1 MYNRTIAKNP
11 SDLDSILEAFERENE
26 VSGGADVV
34 AFLPDASDPAYQQVA
49 VELIRVDLERSWAR
63 GSKKRL
69 EAYREITP
77 LLFTD
82 PRRLAEIAFEEYRL
96 RKQSGEA
103 VSAAEYKRRYAIDT
117 SVWPEEN
124 DHQVDR
130 NQSASLATTHSLV
143 RTGDVPEFPRVG
155 DSFAGFD
162 LIEQL
167 GRGAF
172 GVVFRA
178 NQSDLA
184 AREVVLKIT
193 APRSVE
199 PQRLARLQHT
209 NIVPLYSMHEHGGL
223 LAICMPFFGRQ
234 TLADV
239 VRGGNATAEQA
250 GISTVFDKDV
260 ETLPL
265 GQKQLAE
272 SDVHHSGTAAAPGMA
287 PMGVDSI
294 VDLVAQLAEGLAHAH
309 DRGIVHSDLKPANVL
324 LTDDGVAMLLDFNLS
339 SDSSSHQKETL
350 LVGGTLPYMAP
361 EHLLATLNG
370 GAVRAAS
377 DVYSLGV
384 IAFELLA
391 GKRPFP
397 DRAGGFDQTV
407 DALVADRQKKTPS
420 VRSFNPRVSAGLSAI
435 VARCLESD
443 VTRRYASAGQLA
455 EDLRRYQ
462 QDLPLRH
469 AADRSIRER
478 SGKWLRRN
486 ARAVRWAVAAS
497 LVGLLV
503 SLSAMYMARQNRLAD
518 LEAATSF
525 TEFENDAHA
534 ALLNLHAP
542 GIEPELHALGQA
554 AAKRA
559 VEKLGLLNDNSLRS
573 ATISRL
579 TPAQQSAA
587 RRQGVELLYALAE
600 SQSADQQQLDE
611 SIRYNTAALALLP
624 SDSSSKSLL
633 QQRMKLLKAAG
644 DAQGALKIG
653 EQAKRAVPDQ
663 RDAFLAAAML
673 LEKGNYADAVA
684 AWEKLCN
691 QNRQDPLNWLLL
703 GNAYVG
709 AGRLANAEACYTAL
723 IALEP
728 NAMNGYLYRGLC
740 RADEG
745 KFPDAESDY
754 TEALLLNPSV
764 AAIRINRA
772 LTYFALR
779 NFEAADRDASAAI
792 AAGLADPRAY
802 FVRALIRDAMGKRDE
817 AKADRERGL
826 AIQPVDDKGWVA
838 RGISF
843 LRSDPQQAAHEFE
856 QGIQQFPE
864 FETTAAE
871 SCPRL
876 RRSAQSARRRP

>member
-34 AFLPDASDPAYQQVA
+34 AFLPDSSDPAYQQVA

-130 NQSASLATTHSLV
+130 NESASLSTTHSLV
-143 RTGDVPEFPRVG
+143 RAGEVPEFPRVG

-250 GISTVFDKDV
+250 GISTLFDKDA

-265 GQKQLAE
+265 GQKQLE
-272 SDVHHSGTAAAPGMA
+272 NSDAHDSGTAAAPGMA
-287 PMGVDSI
+287 PMDVDSV

-377 DVYSLGV
+377 DVL
-384 IAFELLA
+384 
-391 GKRPFP
+391 FP
-397 DRAGGFDQTV
+397 RRD
-407 DALVADRQKKTPS
+407 S
-420 VRSFNPRVSAGLSAI
+420 VRTLSGAEAI
-435 VARCLESD
+435 PGSCGRLRSNCGCARCGSTEKNT
-443 VTRRYASAGQLA
+443 VRPQL
-455 EDLRRYQ
+455 
-462 QDLPLRH
+462 
-469 AADRSIRER
+469 
-478 SGKWLRRN
+478 
-486 ARAVRWAVAAS
+486 
-497 LVGLLV
+497 
-503 SLSAMYMARQNRLAD
+503 
-518 LEAATSF
+518 
-525 TEFENDAHA
+525 
-534 ALLNLHAP
+534 
-542 GIEPELHALGQA
+542 
-554 AAKRA
+554 
-559 VEKLGLLNDNSLRS
+559 
-573 ATISRL
+573 
-579 TPAQQSAA
+579 
-587 RRQGVELLYALAE
+587 
-600 SQSADQQQLDE
+600 
-611 SIRYNTAALALLP
+611 
-624 SDSSSKSLL
+624 
-633 QQRMKLLKAAG
+633 
-644 DAQGALKIG
+644 
-653 EQAKRAVPDQ
+653 
-663 RDAFLAAAML
+663 
-673 LEKGNYADAVA
+673 
-684 AWEKLCN
+684 
-691 QNRQDPLNWLLL
+691 
-703 GNAYVG
+703 
-709 AGRLANAEACYTAL
+709 
-723 IALEP
+723 
-728 NAMNGYLYRGLC
+728 
-740 RADEG
+740 
-745 KFPDAESDY
+745 
-754 TEALLLNPSV
+754 
-764 AAIRINRA
+764 
-772 LTYFALR
+772 
-779 NFEAADRDASAAI
+779 
-792 AAGLADPRAY
+792 
-802 FVRALIRDAMGKRDE
+802 
-817 AKADRERGL
+817 
-826 AIQPVDDKGWVA
+826 
-838 RGISF
+838 
-843 LRSDPQQAAHEFE
+843 
-856 QGIQQFPE
+856 
-864 FETTAAE
+864 
-871 SCPRL
+871 
-876 RRSAQSARRRP
+876 